1 MPDQTLPDI
10 PLASAWPKN
19 VKSAVLHVISL
30 AQYAMVTVRGWAANS
45 INARVRLAADNDQLN
60 QDSQLLRE
68 ELRIKDVRMAK
79 VDPRH
84 RPYYPPTERMAILE
98 LKAAR
103 GWSLAQTARVFLV
116 EPETIAAWLK
126 RIDED
131 RSHAL
136 VQLGEPVNKFPDF
149 VRHIVHRLKTLCPA
163 LGKVKIAQ
171 ILARAGLHLGV
182 TTVGRIL
189 KAKDKKAPPSKP
201 DSTVTTEDAKP
212 SERVVTAKR
221 PNHVWHVDLT
231 AVPLGGFWVTWLPFA
246 LPQCWPFCW
255 WLAVVVDHFSRKV
268 MGVAIFR
275 KQPDCQQVNAFLAKT
290 IRQAGTPPRYIICDK
305 GSQFWCERFKRWC
318 KCRKIRPRFGAV
330 GQYGSI
336 AIVERFIRTLK
347 DEGLRRILVP
357 LNQRQMRAE
366 ANAIIAWYNTC
377 RPHTTLGGRTPDE
390 RYRRVASACRRPR
403 WEPRPDWPSDSLC
416 ASPQVKV
423 RGKPGINLQ
432 LVVDFHQG
440 RKHLPVV
447 TLRQVA

>member
-10 PLASAWPKN
+10 PLPSGWAEN

-30 AQYAMVTVRGWAANS
+30 AHFAIVEARGWAANAVNPRARQAAE
-45 INARVRLAADNDQLN
+45 IDRLTGEVALLQEQIRIQNA
-60 QDSQLLRE
+60 
-68 ELRIKDVRMAK
+68 RMAK

-131 RSHAL
+131 GSHAL

-149 VRHIVHRLKTLCPA
+149 VRYIVQRLKTLCPA

-231 AVPLGGFWVTWLPFA
+231 AVPLGGFWVSWLPFA

-255 WLAVVVDHFSRKV
+255 WLAVVVDHFSRRV
-268 MGVAIFR
+268 MGIAIFR
-275 KQPDCQQVNAFLAKT
+275 KPPDCQQVIAFLAKT
-290 IRQAGTPPRYIICDK
+290 IRQAGTAPKYIISDK
-305 GSQFWCERFKRWC
+305 GSQFWCKRFKRWC
-318 KCRKIRPRFGAV
+318 KRRKIKPRFGAV

-336 AIVERFIRTLK
+336 AIIERFIRTFK

-366 ANAIIAWYNTC
+366 VNAIIARYNTC
-377 RPHTTLGGRTPDE
+377 RPHTALGGRTPDE

-403 WEPRPDWPSDSLC
+403 WEPRSDWPSDSSC

-423 RGKPGINLQ
+423 RGKQGINLQ
-432 LVVDFHQG
+432 LVVDFHQD

>member
-1 MPDQTLPDI
+1 LTGEVALLQEQNRI
-10 PLASAWPKN
+10 
-19 VKSAVLHVISL
+19 
-30 AQYAMVTVRGWAANS
+30 Q
-45 INARVRLAADNDQLN
+45 NA
-60 QDSQLLRE
+60 
-68 ELRIKDVRMAK
+68 RMAK

-84 RPYYPPTERMAILE
+84 RPYYSPTERMAILE

-131 RSHAL
+131 GSHAL
-136 VQLGEPVNKFPDF
+136 VQLAEPVNKFPDF
-149 VRHIVHRLKTLCPA
+149 VRHIVQRLKTLCPA

-171 ILARAGLHLGV
+171 VLARAGLHLGV
-182 TTVGRIL
+182 TTVGRML
-189 KAKDKKAPPSKP
+189 KAKAKKAPPSKP
-201 DSTVTTEDAKP
+201 DSTVTAEDAKP

-231 AVPLGGFWVTWLPFA
+231 AVPTGSGFWATWLPFA

-275 KQPDCQQVNAFLAKT
+275 KQPDCQQVIAFLAKT
-290 IRQAGTPPRYIICDK
+290 IRQAGTAPKYIISDK
-305 GSQFWCERFKRWC
+305 GSQFWCKRFKRWC
-318 KCRKIRPRFGAV
+318 KRRKIKPRFGAV

-336 AIVERFIRTLK
+336 AIIERFIRTFK

-366 ANAIIAWYNTC
+366 VNAIIAWYNTC
-377 RPHTTLGGRTPDE
+377 RPHTALGGRTPDE

-403 WEPRPDWPSDSLC
+403 WEPRPNWPSDSSC

-423 RGKPGINLQ
+423 RGKQGINLQ